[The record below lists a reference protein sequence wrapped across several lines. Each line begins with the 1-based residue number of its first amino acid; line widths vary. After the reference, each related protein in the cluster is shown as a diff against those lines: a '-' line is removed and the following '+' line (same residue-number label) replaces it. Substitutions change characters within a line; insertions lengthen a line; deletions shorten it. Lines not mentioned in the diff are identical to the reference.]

1 MKSKGCERK
10 TNHINKLT
18 SMKKTIILAVLALV
32 SSTAVSAQE
41 RMSQEEREKAIAERI
56 ERSADRMASDFKLKD
71 DAKKAFIET
80 YTAYQKEMFATNQF
94 QGQRPE
100 QVNREGEKKELSAE
114 EAQAQIKQNFER
126 QEQQIAT
133 MQKRLEVQKKYAE
146 ELSKTLTPQ
155 QVLKVL
161 TPQRGQGQR
170 GQDQRRQGDG
180 ERRGNFEGGNRGGGF
195 NGPRGGGFG
204 GPGGGFGGGF

>member
-1 MKSKGCERK
+1 MR
-10 TNHINKLT
+10 
-18 SMKKTIILAVLALV
+18 KTIILAVVALMG
-32 SSTAVSAQE
+32 STAVSAQE

-56 ERSADRMASDFKLKD
+56 ERAADRMAGDFKLKD
-71 DAKKAFIET
+71 EAKKNFIET
-80 YTAYQKEMFATNQF
+80 YTAYQKEMFATNTN
-94 QGQRPE
+94 QGQRPDM
-100 QVNREGEKKELSAE
+100 NGRDGEKKELTEE

-161 TPQRGQGQR
+161 TPQRGQGGR
-170 GQDQRRQGDG
+170 GQDQRGQGNG

-195 NGPRGGGFG
+195 GGPRGGGFG